1 MKHSAFKLWLSYAL
15 AAWFFRHTS
24 RRSIRTRVL
33 TRQNSST
40 LSPFLTFLKEVAERL
55 KCKSICKR
63 RRCDERSSSVTSSPQ
78 LIKCNQTPNR
88 LNMFHSNQNSDADC
102 QAEYQLNR
110 HFKEKHD
117 HTPQTKSKDPTLIPR
132 KQRLC
137 STTEGSHLLSKYQ
150 TRSMKSIPHR
160 PDTSSERPQLQAF
173 IFLQNTVTKVNIALK
188 SA

>member
-102 QAEYQLNR
+102 PAEYQLNR

-117 HTPQTKSKDPTLIPR
+117 WSLESSGYVPPLKVAT
-132 KQRLC
+132 C
-137 STTEGSHLLSKYQ
+137 S
-150 TRSMKSIPHR
+150 
-160 PDTSSERPQLQAF
+160 
-173 IFLQNTVTKVNIALK
+173 QNTKLVPWSQFHIDRTQVLK
-188 SA
+188 GHNFKHLFFFKTRLRKWTSR